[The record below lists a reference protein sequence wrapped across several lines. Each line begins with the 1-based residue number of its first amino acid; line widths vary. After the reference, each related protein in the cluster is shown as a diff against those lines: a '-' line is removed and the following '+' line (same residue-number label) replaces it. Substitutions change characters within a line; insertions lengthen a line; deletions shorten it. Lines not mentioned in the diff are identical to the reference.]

1 VIGLANNSNKSTLGR
16 TTNWFAFV
24 GLTLDLIGTSS
35 GVARALLLQAAIR
48 RSHRFVMRLTG
59 QIDAARH
66 EVRELQQRG
75 VDLSA
80 DPSARAFLTSSVR
93 AISRVAAL
101 LAEDG
106 RFGAQSAEE
115 ITEIKAAGAAAFDA
129 LGLPSRSGGRRRP
142 HLLRALWMGNVVM
155 PHTHVEGLGHIPVAS
170 LAGGA
175 LCLLVSVVLFA
186 GASQPRVVWISCAT
200 IFLCMFAS
208 SLVPASNIHRKS
220 ISVQTGVASWLI

>member
-1 VIGLANNSNKSTLGR
+1 VIGLENDANQTVLGR
-16 TTNWFAFV
+16 TRNWFAFV

-35 GVARALLLQAAIR
+35 GVARALLLQAAMR
-48 RSHRFVMRLTG
+48 RTHRLVTRLTG

-66 EVRELQQRG
+66 QVRELQQRG

-80 DPSARAFLTSSVR
+80 DPAARAFLTSSVR

-106 RFGAQSAEE
+106 RFGVQSAEDVTE
-115 ITEIKAAGAAAFDA
+115 ITAAGAAALDA
-129 LGLPSRSGGRRRP
+129 LGLRSRSGGRKHPR
-142 HLLRALWMGNVVM
+142 LLRALWLGSVM
-155 PHTHVEGLGHIPVAS
+155 PHTHVEGLGHIPVTS

-186 GASQPRVVWISCAT
+186 AASQPRVVWISCAT
-200 IFLCMFAS
+200 IFVGMFAC
-208 SLVPASNIHRKS
+208 SLVPTTNIHRKS
-220 ISVQTGVASWLI
+220 ISVQTHVANWLI